1 MWKSLHRLEI
11 AEYLFLALSVV
22 GSIVAAASGK
32 VIYMA
37 LPLLIY
43 LSLNLMNRYRFEQR
57 TRRRTNTAMNRVQQQ
72 LAAEI
77 QTLKQTVEAGL
88 KPSANVLEA
97 ADIAE
102 IKQAIAALQ
111 IQAERFYQGEALDL
125 QPIYQNLSV
134 QKRLIASLQEQYASF
149 EESLKHVINYLNT
162 SLPTGRVE
170 NVEKAIAQLSSEL
183 AKIPSQIEQID
194 QRITAIQAPPTL
206 PSPLPPSIPK
216 STISPQLPAI
226 KETVSSPAPVST
238 QNFTSLQ
245 SQTWNCIST
254 LSAHSD
260 WVRSVAISF
269 DGQTLASGSFDKT
282 VKLWNLPEGE
292 LIHSLSEHTKGI
304 FTVAISPDNQILAS
318 GSWDETIKLWQIDT
332 GTLLNTLIGHT
343 GSVRSLAIT
352 PEGQTLVSG
361 SFDKTLKL
369 WDLKTGALIN
379 TLSKDIAAVSA
390 LAQQGAVAHI
400 ALSPNAE
407 MIVSGG
413 DDGVIQLW
421 ELKTG
426 EPISVLTG
434 NLSCICSLTI
444 SPDNQ
449 ILAAGSING
458 AMTFWQLNT
467 RELLGVYQAHSAPI
481 MAAVFSPDGQTL
493 ISGSTDGT
501 LKIWSVEIDKQLQVA
516 CLDTLEHSDAVMS
529 ITISGD
535 GKTLAAGSADGTI
548 KIWHCD

>member
-11 AEYLFLALSVV
+11 AEYLFLALSGV
-22 GSIVAAASGK
+22 GSLVAAVSGK

-43 LSLNLMNRYRFEQR
+43 LLLNLMNRYRFEQR

-72 LAAEI
+72 LATEI
-77 QTLKQTVEAGL
+77 QALKQTIEAGL
-88 KPSANVLEA
+88 KPSANVPEA

-134 QKRLIASLQEQYASF
+134 QKRLIASLQDQYASF

-194 QRITAIQAPPTL
+194 QRLTAIQTL
-206 PSPLPPSIPK
+206 PALSSSTPPSIPK

-238 QNFTSLQ
+238 ENPLSIQ
-245 SQTWNCIST
+245 SRTWNCIST

-282 VKLWNLPEGE
+282 VKLWKLPEGE
-292 LIHSLSEHTKGI
+292 LIHSLSQHTKGV
-304 FTVAISPDNQILAS
+304 FAVAISPDNKILAS

-332 GTLLNTLIGHT
+332 GALLNTLNGHT

-361 SFDKTLKL
+361 SFDKTIKL
-369 WDLKTGALIN
+369 WNLETGALIN
-379 TLSKDIAAVSA
+379 TLSKDIGAVSA

-407 MIVSGG
+407 IIVSGG

-421 ELKTG
+421 QLETG

-458 AMTFWQLNT
+458 AITFWQLNT

-481 MAAVFSPDGQTL
+481 MAAVFSPDGQTV

-501 LKIWSVEIDKQLQVA
+501 LKIWSVWTDKQLQVS

-535 GKTLAAGSADGTI
+535 GKTLAAGSADGKI
-548 KIWHCD
+548 KIWRCD